1 MDGGAYAGILEIV
14 YRILYIVSRI
24 KFKIFFFLSPIYDI
38 RHTIYNIRGCFVFD
52 FQLLLI
58 QYTTYYIRH
67 TNLMTPDKTY
77 LSQDKYEKLKEE
89 LEYLTTVRRREVAEK
104 LEYAKSLGDLSENSE
119 YQEAREDQSS
129 TEERIAKVESLLR
142 SAEVISHETRE
153 AGDSISIGSK
163 VTLKREDGEREDTY
177 EIVGEEEA
185 DLSQKRISNKSPI
198 GAATIGKKK
207 GDEIAVR
214 TPSGEVKYKIVK
226 VE

>member
-1 MDGGAYAGILEIV
+1 
-14 YRILYIVSRI
+14 
-24 KFKIFFFLSPIYDI
+24 
-38 RHTIYNIRGCFVFD
+38 
-52 FQLLLI
+52 
-58 QYTTYYIRH
+58 
-67 TNLMTPDKTY
+67 MTPDKTY

-142 SAEVISHETRE
+142 SAEIVSQETRE
-153 AGDSISIGSK
+153 TGDSVSIGSK
-163 VTLKREDGEREDTY
+163 VTLRKEGEERDTMY

-185 DLSQKRISNKSPI
+185 DISQKRISNKSPI

-207 GDEIAVR
+207 GNEVVVR
-214 TPSGEVKYKIVK
+214 TPNGEVKYKIVR

>member
-1 MDGGAYAGILEIV
+1 MA
-14 YRILYIVSRI
+14 
-24 KFKIFFFLSPIYDI
+24 
-38 RHTIYNIRGCFVFD
+38 
-52 FQLLLI
+52 
-58 QYTTYYIRH
+58 
-67 TNLMTPDKTY
+67 PDKIY
-77 LSQDKYEKLKEE
+77 LSKEKYEELKKE